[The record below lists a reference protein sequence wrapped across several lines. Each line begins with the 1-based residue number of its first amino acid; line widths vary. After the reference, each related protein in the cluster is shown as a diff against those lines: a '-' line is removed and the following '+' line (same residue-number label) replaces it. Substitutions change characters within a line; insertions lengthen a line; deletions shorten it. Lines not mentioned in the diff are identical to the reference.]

1 MAVPTYDQFMLPLLQ
16 FAADGEVHNIREAFA
31 YLAELFQLS
40 EADLS
45 EMLPSGK
52 QTKFFNRVH
61 WARTYL
67 AQAQC
72 LVSVGRGRFQIT
84 QRGVDVLHQRP
95 EAITIPFLRQFP
107 EFMDFQTRR
116 SASASSSEA
125 ESETEAGEIEAT
137 STITPIER
145 IDRLMGEMRAALQDE
160 ILNIVRE
167 VPADFFEQLVVDL
180 LLAMGYGG
188 AQGSGQRIGRSGD
201 GGVDGVIQED
211 KLGLDAIYIQAKRWG
226 RDRGVGRPDV
236 QAFVVSLVGN
246 GAVKGV
252 FITTSY
258 FTNDALRY
266 ADKLPNAKV
275 VLIDGDQLAALMIS
289 YNVGVTVERTYTV
302 KRIDENY
309 FAEI

>member
-1 MAVPTYDQFMLPLLQ
+1 MAVPTYDQLMLPLLQ

-31 YLAELFQLS
+31 YLAEVFQLS

-61 WARTYL
+61 WAKTYL
-67 AQAQC
+67 VQAQC
-72 LVSVGRGRFQIT
+72 LVSAGRGHFQIT

-95 EAITIPFLRQFP
+95 QSITIPFLRQFP
-107 EFMDFQTRR
+107 EFVDFQTRR
-116 SASASSSEA
+116 SSTDSTA
-125 ESETEAGEIEAT
+125 ETGVRDGEIEET
-137 STITPIER
+137 SSVTPIER

-160 ILNIVRE
+160 ILNIVLSLS
-167 VPADFFEQLVVDL
+167 PDFFEQLVVDL

-188 AQGSGQRIGRSGD
+188 AQGTGQRIGRSGD
-201 GGVDGVIQED
+201 GGVDGLIQED
-211 KLGLDAIYIQAKRWG
+211 KLGLDAIYIQAKRWSP
-226 RDRGVGRPDV
+226 DRSVGRPDV
-236 QAFVVSLVGN
+236 QAFVGSLVGN

-258 FTNDALRY
+258 FTNEALRY
-266 ADKLPNAKV
+266 AEKLPNAKV
-275 VLIDGDQLAALMIS
+275 VLIDGDQLTSLMIN
-289 YNVGVTVERTYTV
+289 YNVGVTVERTYTL

-309 FAEI
+309 FSEY

>member
-1 MAVPTYDQFMLPLLQ
+1 MAVPTYDQLMLPLLQ
-16 FAADGEVHNIREAFA
+16 FAADGEVHTIREASA

-40 EADLS
+40 EVDLS
-45 EMLPSGK
+45 EMLSSGK
-52 QTKFFNRVH
+52 QTKLMNRLS
-61 WARTYL
+61 WAKIYL
-67 AQAQC
+67 VRAQC
-72 LVSVGRGRFQIT
+72 LAAVGRGRFQIT
-84 QRGVDVLHQRP
+84 QRGVEVLHQRP
-95 EAITIPFLRQFP
+95 QAINIPFLRQFP
-107 EFMDFQTRR
+107 EFVDFQTRR
-116 SASASSSEA
+116 SVSDSGSEVEA
-125 ESETEAGEIEAT
+125 EAGEIEAT

-236 QAFVVSLVGN
+236 QAFVGSLVGN

-258 FTNDALRY
+258 FTSDALRY
-266 ADKLPNAKV
+266 AEKLPNAKV

-289 YNVGVTVERTYTV
+289 YNVGVVVERAYTI